1 MEDSI
6 VTGRIEALI
15 YLQMFGNVF
24 MIKEAIFDP
33 SEI

>member
-6 VTGRIEALI
+6 VTDRIEALI

-24 MIKEAIFDP
+24 MTKEATFGP
-33 SEI
+33 SEN